1 LDLVFCQGSKN
12 ILRVALA
19 LLKQREKDILAT
31 TEFGELHSV
40 INSIPKHAFNC
51 EELIKY
57 AVTEFKNLKKIDKV
71 REKIKKELQSTAEKL
86 EIKSILQTTIFT
98 ENQINEIRKKFKQ
111 LSIDEGHNITYLQF
125 TELFAEFSTIKMDK
139 MFTVFDQDQNGLI
152 DFNELMLGLST
163 FSKGTV
169 EQKLKMIFKSFDLN
183 GDNLLDKSEIT
194 QMFQTLFSMLY
205 QSKYHENIL
214 IIESTLKDLGYE
226 NNPNQKFTYPQFL
239 EIFKKNEYINLWL
252 QLLSNCYNEDQFV
265 YITPDSK

>member
-1 LDLVFCQGSKN
+1 
-12 ILRVALA
+12 
-19 LLKQREKDILAT
+19 
-31 TEFGELHSV
+31 
-40 INSIPKHAFNC
+40 
-51 EELIKY
+51 
-57 AVTEFKNLKKIDKV
+57 
-71 REKIKKELQSTAEKL
+71 
-86 EIKSILQTTIFT
+86 LQTTIFT

-163 FSKGTV
+163 FSKGTI

-183 GDNLLDKSEIT
+183 GDDLLDKSEIT

-205 QSKYHENIL
+205 QSKYHENLL